1 MGAPDVEF
9 VSRVCGYFGARFT
22 HSHSITGRHSYGC
35 ENRITS
41 EASVWIQGCSTQYGL
56 DEDGYIW
63 LKTRLKVKDAMK
75 AQSIPESDIVGW
87 LVELIGGWSIKMDG
101 IELPYTS
108 ENIEELPFEIL
119 QLIRTEV
126 IDPLATALPES
137 PTESEKPENE

>member
-1 MGAPDVEF
+1 MVAKTESPPKRQFGFKDVPLPKD
-9 VSRVCGYFGARFT
+9 
-22 HSHSITGRHSYGC
+22 
-35 ENRITS
+35 
-41 EASVWIQGCSTQYGL
+41 QYGL